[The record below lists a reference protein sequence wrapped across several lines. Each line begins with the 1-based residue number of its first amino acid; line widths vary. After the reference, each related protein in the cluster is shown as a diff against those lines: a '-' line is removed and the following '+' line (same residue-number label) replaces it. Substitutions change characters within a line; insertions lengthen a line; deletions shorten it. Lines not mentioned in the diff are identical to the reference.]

1 MEQFIH
7 ILTAP
12 DNIPISAMVIIIVW
26 VLYISYRQATENDR
40 MLDEGRFDDMVEH
53 MKM

>member
-12 DNIPISAMVIIIVW
+12 DNIPISAMVIIVTW
-26 VLYISYRQATENDR
+26 VLFVAWKQATENDR
-40 MLDEGRFDDMVEH
+40 LLDEGRFDEMVEE
-53 MKM
+53 MRM

>member
-26 VLYISYRQATENDR
+26 VLFISFRQARENDR
-40 MLDEGRFDDMVEH
+40 LLDAGCFDDMVER